1 MQEQSLKMN
10 LEICYHYNN
19 NQLKV
24 SKMKRLILLAA
35 ILITLISCDSSIKKV
50 ENPKAETTIEIQNM
64 PSDTML
70 VAIDKTTLYAINK
83 ESKLVEYKVHDGRG
97 LFLVLCITLVAFIGL
112 FIAVFLTD

>member
-1 MQEQSLKMN
+1 
-10 LEICYHYNN
+10 
-19 NQLKV
+19 
-24 SKMKRLILLAA
+24 MKKLFLLAA

-83 ESKLVEYKVHDGRG
+83 ETKLVEYKVHDGGMFLIVG
-97 LFLVLCITLVAFIGL
+97 LVWLVLAFASI
-112 FIAVFLTD
+112 IAAIAIN